1 MRWTVRGP
9 VAFMAATLLSL
20 TLAVGAV
27 TETADDDWVGTLLVA
42 RDELDKGLAQIDE
55 ELAAIPARIASD
67 DFLVFPTESGQVVQ
81 VDLRVLE
88 DYVPIAQVIAGH
100 PEIKPILLD
109 ALRKA
114 DPELWKM
121 VKPLDDWIGIEN
133 LPPADVVDQIRK
145 TFAQDVKHKRDVYA
159 DHQAKLVNEH
169 AELKKLRDDIQ
180 AELDAIAA
188 AAGASPSPEAS
199 LDPSPES
206 SPAAEPS
213 SEPTATA
220 SPEAATE
227 PSAEPSATP
236 SSAPSPCPEGDMWC
250 QEEEPGPSS
259 EPSEAPSAEPAEAT
273 PGSEV
278 DGVEY
283 DAIKGLTACAEDDP
297 ACGTISALM
306 ACSGNELGC
315 FTPAI
320 ESDATSGLWS
330 TGTFD
335 GTFEGWGITAYLEQD
350 GTTVT
355 GTIEDRNGPLRI
367 VAEEVSRNRVEGHYF
382 GDVFWQVG
390 RDDGTY
396 GPESAP
402 FDGCPEALDG
412 TPQWGE
418 LTIVPTRQA
427 FDSEPQVHLTIEA
440 RPCDEDWRSR
450 PGYDNLN
457 QWHVDGAQ
465 LPPLGF
471 DWSMTPVDPDHPWT
485 GDWYVDLGSMRI
497 DQHNDQLTGVI
508 LSPAGIVTF
517 EADPMDPELADG
529 LYDPA
534 VTMLGEWQ
542 GDAFATWL
550 AGFGDI
556 PATWQCAEP
565 KDGDAQWGQLLLQ
578 IGGYDR
584 EAPDRIDVVWRPC
597 DEAWMRANGYDDD
610 YDWWY
615 DGQDMFTGWRL
626 QPAAAS
632 EE

>member
-1 MRWTVRGP
+1 MRWTARGL
-9 VAFMAATLLSL
+9 VAFMAGILLSI
-20 TLAVGAV
+20 TLAAGALA
-27 TETADDDWVGTLLVA
+27 ETADDDWVGTLLVA
-42 RDELDKGLAQIDE
+42 REELDKGLAQIDE

-67 DFLVFPTESGQVVQ
+67 DFLVFSTESGQVVQ

-88 DYVPIAQVIAGH
+88 DHVPIAQVIAGH
-100 PEIKPILLD
+100 PEIKPVLLD

-114 DPELWKM
+114 DPELWKT

-133 LPPADVVDQIRK
+133 LPPADVVDQIR
-145 TFAQDVKHKRDVYA
+145 TTLAQSVEHKRDVYA
-159 DHQAKLVNEH
+159 DHQARLVNEH
-169 AELKKLRDDIQ
+169 ADLKKLRDDIQ

-188 AAGASPSPEAS
+188 AV
-199 LDPSPES
+199 DMTDS
-206 SPAAEPS
+206 SMS
-213 SEPTATA
+213 
-220 SPEAATE
+220 
-227 PSAEPSATP
+227 
-236 SSAPSPCPEGDMWC
+236 
-250 QEEEPGPSS
+250 
-259 EPSEAPSAEPAEAT
+259 
-273 PGSEV
+273 
-278 DGVEY
+278 
-283 DAIKGLTACAEDDP
+283 
-297 ACGTISALM
+297 
-306 ACSGNELGC
+306 CSGDESGC
-315 FTPAI
+315 YTPDI
-320 ESDATSGLWS
+320 EPDATSGLWS
-330 TGTFD
+330 TGIFD
-335 GTFEGWGITAYLEQD
+335 GDFEGWGITANLEQD
-350 GTTVT
+350 GTTIT
-355 GTIEDRNGPLRI
+355 GTIEDKKGPLRI
-367 VAEEVSRNRVEGHYF
+367 VAQEVSRNRVEGHYF

-412 TPQWGE
+412 TTQWGE

-457 QWHVDGAQ
+457 QWHVDGVQ
-465 LPPLGF
+465 LSPLGF
-471 DWSMTPVDPDHPWT
+471 DWSVTPVDPDHPWT

-497 DQHNDQLTGVI
+497 DQQADHLTGVI
-508 LSPAGIVTF
+508 LSPGGIVTF
-517 EADPMDPELADG
+517 EADPMDPELAED

-542 GDAFATWL
+542 GDAFGAWL

-565 KDGDAQWGQLLLQ
+565 RDGDTQWGQLLLQ

-584 EAPDRIDVVWRPC
+584 ETPDRIDVVWRPC
-597 DEAWMRANGYDDD
+597 DEAWMQANDYDDD

-626 QPAAAS
+626 QPAAGA